1 VMSTTLSFMNAPT
14 LVDYQGLDASKGI
27 DGYSARYDATV
38 GMPADER
45 LGLDIKRAEQ
55 ALMAAK
61 AAALR
66 PAALTV
72 AQYAALFALA
82 DNPGMSGAALA
93 RACLVTPQAM
103 TGVLKALEDR
113 DLVRRTSHPLHHHV
127 LETHLT
133 EEGRATLHRCDREAV
148 RIERRIADALSP
160 VERDQLRDLLN
171 RCVSAIHD
179 AGRQPGL

>member
-1 VMSTTLSFMNAPT
+1 
-14 LVDYQGLDASKGI
+14 
-27 DGYSARYDATV
+27 
-38 GMPADER
+38 MPADER
-45 LGLDIKRAEQ
+45 LGFDIKRAEQ

-66 PAALTV
+66 PAELTV

-113 DLVRRTSHPLHHHV
+113 GLVRRSPHPWHRHV
-127 LETHLT
+127 LETSLT
-133 EEGRATLHRCDREAV
+133 EKGRATLLRCDREAV

-160 VERDQLRDLLN
+160 AERHQLRDLLA
-171 RCVSAIHD
+171 RCVEAIHD
-179 AGRQPGL
+179 SGQPEAGRRVGG